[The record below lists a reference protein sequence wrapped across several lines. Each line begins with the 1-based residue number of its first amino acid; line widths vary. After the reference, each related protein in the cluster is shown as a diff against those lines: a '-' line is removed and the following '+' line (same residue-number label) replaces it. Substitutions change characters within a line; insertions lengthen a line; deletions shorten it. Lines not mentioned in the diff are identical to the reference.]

1 MALGPFKYPQEENI
15 EKRPD
20 GAKGEKPQYESHRK
34 LSGGDVVKSP
44 SVKKCFHFR
53 FHSLWGLL
61 IEES

>member
-1 MALGPFKYPQEENI
+1 MLVAGASGPFKYPQEENI

-44 SVKKCFHFR
+44 SVK
-53 FHSLWGLL
+53 
-61 IEES
+61 